1 MKIGIRTFKSLK
13 NDNVLIEA
21 DSKEAIEALNSQI
34 RDICDYQLEINVQ
47 KRRNPRLII
56 YNVPD
61 VVATENAEEII
72 LALNP
77 NLKQQEGDIQSKFIF
92 KTKRNI
98 RNLIVEVNAQTRRQ
112 LVQNKMKLEW
122 TICSIDDYVSVNRC
136 F

>member
-1 MKIGIRTFKSLK
+1 
-13 NDNVLIEA
+13 
-21 DSKEAIEALNSQI
+21 
-34 RDICDYQLEINVQ
+34 
-47 KRRNPRLII
+47 
-56 YNVPD
+56 
-61 VVATENAEEII
+61 VATENAEEII